1 MELKW
6 NQWSPSCKIIRYSGE
21 EFKHWNYLLRNNNKT
36 LRREAANDD
45 HNRGVEES
53 SLVYGSRKKWKTNHN
68 TEKGKSR
75 FVDELQK
82 ESKAAKEASNR
93 VERPESNL
101 ENKLKAYQ
109 DELNQPMSWVETD
122 WWLEML
128 DSPEIVPYLWLFWE
142 NFHPR

>member
-1 MELKW
+1 M
-6 NQWSPSCKIIRYSGE
+6 
-21 EFKHWNYLLRNNNKT
+21 
-36 LRREAANDD
+36 RRESANDD

-53 SLVYGSRKKWKTNHN
+53 SLVYGSRKTNHN
-68 TEKGKSR
+68 SEKGKSR

-122 WWLEML
+122 W
-128 DSPEIVPYLWLFWE
+128 
-142 NFHPR
+142 